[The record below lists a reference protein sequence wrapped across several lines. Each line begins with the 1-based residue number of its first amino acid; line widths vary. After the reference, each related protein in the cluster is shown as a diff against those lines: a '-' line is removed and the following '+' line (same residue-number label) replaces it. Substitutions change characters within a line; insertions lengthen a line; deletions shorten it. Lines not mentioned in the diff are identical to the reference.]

1 MKKTASSVSFRVKR
15 IYDPVE
21 AGDGLRVLIDRL
33 WPRGVSRERAAVGL
47 WLKEVTPSTELRQ
60 WLHSEPEGWPE
71 FARRYR
77 LELAQQPE
85 AVAQLLKAA
94 RSSPVTLLST
104 VKDFE
109 HSHVSVLVGLLQKA
123 AEQD

>member
-33 WPRGVSRERAAVGL
+33 WPRGVSKERAAVG
-47 WLKEVTPSTELRQ
+47 LRQ

-109 HSHVSVLVGLLQKA
+109 HSHVSVLVGFLQKA